1 MVKIKEKKE
10 KEKAPLPQVELVSA
24 TEKLFM
30 ALKPHVGKI
39 AVLVVGA
46 ALALGTYTIYGYFQ
60 DKGRAEQ
67 TYALTKAMDI
77 LTRPV
82 DEVPDMSRPP
92 DPEAPKFKTLA
103 ERSGAALE
111 ALQKVIAEKGTAP
124 PASQALLAS
133 AASAYD
139 LGKLDDAIQ
148 FYQKY
153 LGIVTEPAFR
163 AVAQEGLGEA
173 YEAKALG
180 QSDAGQRNA
189 GLEQALYAY
198 TEIDKAGTG
207 PFAGL
212 SLYHQARITGLR
224 GDPAKAAELYKKALE
239 KPILSSLKLDI
250 QTRLA
255 LVEKKE

>member
-1 MVKIKEKKE
+1 VVKIKEKKE
-10 KEKAPLPQVELVSA
+10 KEKAPQPQVELVTA
-24 TEKLFM
+24 TERLFM
-30 ALKPHVGKI
+30 SLKPHLGKI
-39 AVLVVGA
+39 TVLVVGA
-46 ALALGTYTIYGYFQ
+46 GIALGAYTIYGYFQ
-60 DKGRAEQ
+60 DKARAER

-82 DEVPDMSRPP
+82 DEVPDPSRAP
-92 DPEAPKFKTLA
+92 DPEAPKFKTLT
-103 ERSGAALE
+103 ERSTAALE

-124 PASQALLAS
+124 PATQALLAS

-148 FYQKY
+148 SYQKY
-153 LGIVTEPAFR
+153 LGIVTEPSFR
-163 AVAQEGLGEA
+163 AIAQEGLGEA
-173 YEAKALG
+173 FEAKALG
-180 QSDAGQRNA
+180 QTDAGQRNA
-189 GLEQALYAY
+189 GLDQALYAY

-212 SLYHQARITGLR
+212 SLYHQGRITSLK

-239 KPILSSLKLDI
+239 KPLLSSLKLDI